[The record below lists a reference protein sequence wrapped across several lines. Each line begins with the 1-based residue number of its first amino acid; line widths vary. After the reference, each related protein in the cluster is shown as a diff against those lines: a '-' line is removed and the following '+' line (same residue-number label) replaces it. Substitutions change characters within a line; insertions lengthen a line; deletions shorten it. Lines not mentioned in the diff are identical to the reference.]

1 MMTPPTHYISV
12 LTEELS
18 APRELTEEPMTPE
31 TTVWLCYLL
40 TVLSHLSLVFN
51 FFRSIGYLYYT
62 TYRIPETLISCY
74 SISS

>member
-31 TTVWLCYLL
+31 TTVGCV
-40 TVLSHLSLVFN
+40 T
-51 FFRSIGYLYYT
+51 
-62 TYRIPETLISCY
+62 C
-74 SISS
+74 